1 VKVLSQSGQNITL
14 GVLLSQRVR
23 GLSDKNLQVLRSED
37 VQDRI
42 SGIKVEALT
51 TRSYT
56 DAYKVTIPVENVSGK
71 LVLRLVNPDEIL
83 RENSEATLEEI
94 LSYCVATSF
103 NNRLVADSLLV
114 VELGEGNK
122 CTYYSKA
129 SNGEREKE
137 LGRLVEE
144 QKKVIEEI
152 LELEADNR
160 FAHSELIYVIQRH
173 EEPYANTT
181 EAFGRRLELNERIVK
196 SSENL
201 AKKNKGLINR
211 FTYFLNLY
219 KLK

>member
-1 VKVLSQSGQNITL
+1 MLNQSGGNITL
-14 GVLLSQRVR
+14 GVLLSQRVK
-23 GLSDKNLQVLRSED
+23 GLSEKNLQVLRSED

-42 SGIKVEALT
+42 ANVKVEALT

-56 DAYKVTIPVENVSGK
+56 DAYKVTIPVENISGK

-83 RENSEATLEEI
+83 RENSEATLEEV
-94 LSYCVATSF
+94 LSSCASTSF
-103 NNRLVADSLLV
+103 NNRLVADSLFV
-114 VELGEGNK
+114 VELGGEGNK
-122 CTYYSKA
+122 CTYYSKQ

-137 LGRLVEE
+137 LGRLIEE

-152 LELEADNR
+152 LELEPDNR

-181 EAFGRRLELNERIVK
+181 EAFGKRLELNERIVK
-196 SSENL
+196 SSDNL
-201 AKKNKGLINR
+201 AKKNKGLVNR

>member
-1 VKVLSQSGQNITL
+1 MKVLSQSGQNITL